1 MTETSATPAPGGTGT
16 ERAPDLLTRLIQALP
31 LIGAFTFFC
40 LVYGFQASRH
50 GTPWLFGDELQFTQI
65 SRSIAEHGSP
75 ARRGEA
81 IHRLSLYPYLTAP
94 AWWIDSTESA
104 YAVAK
109 TIGVLVMSAAIFPAY
124 ALGRLVV
131 SRPAAF
137 FAAVASVSIPAFAYT
152 SFLVEEPLAYFWSIL
167 CLYLIVRAL
176 TERGVRLAL
185 LAAAACVVAPFVR
198 NQLVVLPAIFGLGA
212 LWLGWTSEQW
222 RARRRGWSRGDWLG
236 AVTLFVGAVIVVNAF
251 VGRHSLEWEIATRL
265 YKDRMLEYGLWA
277 FGAFAIGLGVFPIAA
292 WLTSLWPRSGAAQR
306 EAERCF
312 TIVSVASIGTFGFYT
327 AVKSAYVSVVFSTL
341 IYERNLMYLAP
352 LAFIGAALA
361 LERGRVRL
369 RWLALVTVFLAY
381 VLQGTPYQMRYHFIS
396 DAPGLAILAWL
407 NRTFAWTPE
416 TARAVLLWM
425 LAVSTLVLLLSRVPK
440 PFDRGARQLG
450 VAAAALAL
458 AWNLTGAI
466 TAGNASN
473 SFAKSFRDSQP
484 DPIDWVD
491 RLTGGEPTVYIGQQ
505 IADPNGIN
513 LTEFWNRSIKK
524 VWSLDGT
531 AERTPGPTYTPD
543 LISRFGTLTGDPGY
557 PYVLADNGVEI
568 VGDKVLTRDNG
579 LVLYRI
585 RPPLRLASA
594 VSGVYADGWLGTGRD
609 DLKQVTAGYS
619 QFATPGNKPGV
630 VLVTVSRTAACSKKI
645 PTGRVNIKSGALAIG
660 PDRHPALGEQTYEI
674 GWRVGPCAERE
685 FPIPT
690 PRPPFQVQVTVSP
703 TFVPREIDPR
713 ETDGRHLAAKV
724 SFRFVPG

>member
-1 MTETSATPAPGGTGT
+1 MSATSTTPAP
-16 ERAPDLLTRLIQALP
+16 ERAPDLLSRLIQALP

-50 GTPWLFGDELQFTQI
+50 GTPWLFGDELEFTQI

-81 IHRLSLYPYLTAP
+81 LHRLSLYPYLTAP

-124 ALGRLVV
+124 ALARLVV

-137 FAAVASVSIPAFAYT
+137 LAAVATVSIPAFAYS
-152 SFLVEEPLAYFWSIL
+152 SFLIEEPLAYFWSTL
-167 CLYLIVRAL
+167 CLYLIVRTL
-176 TERGVRLAL
+176 VERGVRLAL
-185 LAAAACVVAPFVR
+185 VASVASLVAPLVR
-198 NQLVVLPAIFGLGA
+198 NQLVVLPAILGLGV
-212 LWLGWTSEQW
+212 LWLAWSTERW
-222 RARRRGWSRGDWLG
+222 RVRRRDWSRGDWLG
-236 AVTLFVGAVIVVNAF
+236 AATLLVGAVITANAF
-251 VGRHSLEWEIATRL
+251 VSHRSLEWDISTRL
-265 YKDRMLEYGLWA
+265 YKDRMLDYGLWA
-277 FGAFAIGLGVFPIAA
+277 FGAFVIGLGVFPIAA
-292 WLTSLWPRSGAAQR
+292 WLTSLWPRAGSLR
-306 EAERCF
+306 SEAERCF
-312 TIVSVASIGTFGFYT
+312 TIVSVAGIGTFGFYT
-327 AVKSAYVSVVFSTL
+327 AVKSAYVSTVFSTL

-352 LAFIGAALA
+352 LAFIGTALA

-369 RWLALVTVFLAY
+369 RWLALVTAFLAY
-381 VLQGTPYQMRYHFIS
+381 VLQGTPYQMRYHFLS

-416 TARAVLLWM
+416 TARTALLWM
-425 LAVSTLVLLLSRVPK
+425 LAISTLILLLSRVPR

-450 VAAAALAL
+450 IAAAVLAL

-473 SFAKSFRDSQP
+473 AFSKQFRDGMSQP
-484 DPIDWVD
+484 VDWVD

-543 LISRFGTLTGDPGY
+543 LVSRFGSLTGDPGY

-568 VGDKVLTRDNG
+568 VGEKVLARDNG
-579 LVLYRI
+579 LVLYRV

-594 VSGVYADGWLGTGRD
+594 VSGVYADGWLGTRRD
-609 DLKQVTAGYS
+609 DLKEVTAGYS
-619 QFATPGNKPGV
+619 QFATPGNKPGI
-630 VLVTVSRTAACSKKI
+630 VLVTVSRTGACGKTI
-645 PTGRVNIKSGALAIG
+645 PTGRVVIKSGTLAIG
-660 PDRHPALGEQTYEI
+660 PDRHPALGKPTYEI
-674 GWRVGPCAERE
+674 GWRVGPCAERP

-690 PRPPFQVQVTVSP
+690 PRPPFQVQVTISP
-703 TFVPREIDPR
+703 TFVPQEIDPAAS
-713 ETDGRHLAAKV
+713 TDDRHLAAKV
-724 SFRFVPG
+724 DFRFVP